1 MQLSGNLNWTM
12 RTISEIE
19 MWFSSVQRNK
29 SYSEVDIEPFERSSG
44 KSAFSDAFIMI
55 LITKLTFI
63 TELLHEFDK

>member
-1 MQLSGNLNWTM
+1 M

-44 KSAFSDAFIMI
+44 KSAFSDSFIMI

-63 TELLHEFDK
+63 TELLHDFDKCLMTLII